1 MPIIRVYTD
10 GSCINNQNSKK
21 GGSFGGY
28 GCHIDY
34 PNGMEE
40 EFSQGIIGKKVT
52 NNVGELMGY
61 KMGLERIMQLKT
73 RDIVHVYTDSMYVIN
88 TYVRDIKNWENNGWK
103 KANGKDIE
111 NLELI
116 QEIQELMQDSGLII
130 ILKKWKAHT
139 VEPARDDPT
148 WCHWNGNNRAD
159 IIAKDCA
166 TDMMNS
172 HNEKKKAEL
181 LAVAQDK
188 EEKKMK
194 KKKKTKKVST

>member
-1 MPIIRVYTD
+1 MPIIRIYTD
-10 GSCINNQNSKK
+10 GSCLNNQNSKK
-21 GGSFGGY
+21 GMSFGGY

-40 EFSQGIIGKKVT
+40 EFSHGIIGKKVT
-52 NNVGELMGY
+52 NNVGELMGL
-61 KMGLERIMQLKT
+61 KMGIKRIMELGT
-73 RDIVHVYTDSMYVIN
+73 RDVIHVYTDSTYVIN
-88 TYVRDIKNWENNGWK
+88 TYVRDIKNWEHNGWK

-116 QEIQELMQDSGLII
+116 QEIWDLMSDSGLII

-139 VEPARDDPT
+139 AEPSIDDPS

-166 TDMMNS
+166 MDMMNA
-172 HNEKKKAEL
+172 HNEKKKTEL
-181 LAVAQDK
+181 IADA
-188 EEKKMK
+188 K
-194 KKKKTKKVST
+194 KKIKKT